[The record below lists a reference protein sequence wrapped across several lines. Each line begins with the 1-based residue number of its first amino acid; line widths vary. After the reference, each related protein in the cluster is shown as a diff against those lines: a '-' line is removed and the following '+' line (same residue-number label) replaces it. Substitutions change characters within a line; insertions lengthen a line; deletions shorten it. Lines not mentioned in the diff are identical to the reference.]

1 MAIEISKIGEPDPFV
16 TIALFIILFLV
27 LILPFRV
34 KKVEENL
41 EPFFL
46 VMGIIAV
53 TVSRLWSAELVI
65 EALESPVRIAEVFGI
80 PIGIFQVVLIV
91 GLIIYY
97 FNRPIYSALLSLMK
111 KIGIRAFAFI
121 FIVLFGLISS
131 IISVIVCAVLI
142 AEIALV
148 MPIDRKKK
156 IEFIV
161 IACFAVGMGAALT
174 PVGEP
179 LSTIAVKKLSG
190 EPYHAGFFFLVD
202 LLAIYIVPGIILLGI
217 LGALR
222 VGRQKVEDLTLP
234 EYTETLR
241 AVFIRAVR
249 VYVFIAAL
257 VLLGGGFT
265 PLIVWYISKI
275 PPEILYWVNIISAI
289 LDNATLTAAE
299 IGPSLTVLQIK
310 SALLALVI
318 AGGMLIPGN
327 IPNIV
332 SAARMKITMNE
343 WAKIGVPLGFVLM
356 FGYFILVFFVEP
368 LVVKF

>member
-1 MAIEISKIGEPDPFV
+1 MEISNIGEPDILV
-16 TIALFIILFLV
+16 TVALSAILFLV

-53 TVSRLWSAELVI
+53 TVSKLWDVDLVI
-65 EALESPVRIAEVFGI
+65 EALESPVRITEVFGI
-80 PIGIFQVVLIV
+80 PVGIFQVVLIV
-91 GLIIYY
+91 GLIIHYY
-97 FNRPIYSALLSLMK
+97 NKPIYSALLSLMK

-131 IISVIVCAVLI
+131 LISVIVCAVLI

-148 MPIDRKKK
+148 MPVDRKKK
-156 IEFIV
+156 IEFVV

-190 EPYHAGFFFLVD
+190 EPYHADFFFLID
-202 LLAIYIVPGIILLGI
+202 LLAVYIIPGVFLLGI

-222 VGRQKVEDLTLP
+222 IGQQKTGELTLP

-241 AVFIRAVR
+241 VVIIRALR
-249 VYVFIAAL
+249 VYIFIAAL

-275 PPEILYWVNIISAI
+275 PPEILYWVNMVSAI

-299 IGPSLTVLQIK
+299 IGPSLTIFQIK
-310 SALLALVI
+310 SALMALVI
-318 AGGMLIPGN
+318 SGGMLIPGN

-332 SAARMKITMNE
+332 SAARLRITMSE

-356 FGYFILVFFVEP
+356 LGYFVLIFFVEP
-368 LVVKF
+368 LII